1 MDANSRT
8 TKKIGDKTMTRE
20 QAKELLPIIQAYA
33 EGEIIQYK
41 NFLDEWE
48 DIKEN
53 EGLSFICLPSD
64 YRIKPDPKYRPFKS
78 QEECWEE
85 MLKHQPFGWVKDEYK
100 YVHIV
105 CVHKNEIEFSPD
117 EDDNGILFTST
128 MDFTSVCEKG
138 GYTFADGTP
147 FGIKEE

>member
-1 MDANSRT
+1 
-8 TKKIGDKTMTRE
+8 MTRE
-20 QAKELLPIIQAYA
+20 EIKELLPIIQAFA
-33 EGEIIQYK
+33 EGKQIEVKRK
-41 NFLDEWE
+41 NEWFGIGD
-48 DIKEN
+48 DIYFSE
-53 EGLSFICLPSD
+53 SPSD
-64 YRIKPDPKYRPFKS
+64 YRIKPDPTYRPFKS
-78 QEECWEE
+78 QEECWNE

-105 CVHKNEIEFSPD
+105 CMHKNEIEFSPD

>member
-1 MDANSRT
+1 M
-8 TKKIGDKTMTRE
+8 ITRKE
-20 QAKELLPIIQAYA
+20 AKELLPIIKAFA
-33 EGEIIQYK
+33 EGKQIEVKRK
-41 NFLDEWE
+41 NEWFGIGD
-48 DIKEN
+48 DIYFSE
-53 EGLSFICLPSD
+53 SPSD

-117 EDDNGILFTST
+117 EDDNGILFTSK

>member
-1 MDANSRT
+1 
-8 TKKIGDKTMTRE
+8 MTRE
-20 QAKELLPIIQAYA
+20 EAKEMLPIIQAYA
-33 EGEIIQYK
+33 EGKTIEYSY
-41 NFLDEWE
+41 DGEHWE
-48 DIKEN
+48 RNDAPVWDCDVM
-53 EGLSFICLPSD
+53 F
-64 YRIKPDPKYRPFKS
+64 RIKPQPKYRPFKN

-105 CVHKNEIEFSPD
+105 CVHKNKIEFSPD
-117 EDDNGILFTST
+117 EDDNGTLFTST
-128 MDFTSVCEKG
+128 MDFTSVYEKG

>member
-1 MDANSRT
+1 
-8 TKKIGDKTMTRE
+8 MTRD
-20 QAKELLPIIQAYA
+20 QAKELLPIIQAFA
-33 EGEIIQYK
+33 EGKHIQWRNHCK
-41 NFLDEWE
+41 NWIDVDERDGLDIE
-48 DIKEN
+48 
-53 EGLSFICLPSD
+53 FPSSV
-64 YRIKPDPKYRPFKS
+64 YRIKPEYRPWGS
-78 QEECWEE
+78 QEECWSE

-117 EDDNGILFTST
+117 EDNDGNLFTST
-128 MDFTSVCEKG
+128 TDFTSMCEKG

>member
-1 MDANSRT
+1 
-8 TKKIGDKTMTRE
+8 MTRKE
-20 QAKELLPIIQAYA
+20 VKELLPIMQAFA
-33 EGEIIQYK
+33 EGKTIQ
-41 NFLDEWE
+41 
-48 DIKEN
+48 IKKEGDWLEVGEN
-53 EGLSFICLPSD
+53 TEVYFSESPSD
-64 YRIKPDPKYRPFKS
+64 YRIKPEPKYRPFKS
-78 QEECWEE
+78 QEECWNE

>member
-1 MDANSRT
+1 M
-8 TKKIGDKTMTRE
+8 ITRE
-20 QAKELLPIIQAYA
+20 EAKNLLPIIQAFA
-33 EGEIIQYK
+33 EGKTIEYSY
-41 NFLDEWE
+41 DGEHWE
-48 DIKEN
+48 RNDAPVWDCDVM
-53 EGLSFICLPSD
+53 F
-64 YRIKPDPKYRPFKS
+64 RIKPQPKYRPFKS
-78 QEECWEE
+78 QEECWSE

-117 EDDNGILFTST
+117 EDNDGNLFTST
-128 MDFTSVCEKG
+128 MDFTSMCEKG

>member
-1 MDANSRT
+1 
-8 TKKIGDKTMTRE
+8 MTRE
-20 QAKELLPIIQAYA
+20 QVKELLPIIQAYA
-33 EGEIIQYK
+33 EGKTIEYSY
-41 NFLDEWE
+41 DGEHWE
-48 DIKEN
+48 RNDAPVWDCDVM
-53 EGLSFICLPSD
+53 F
-64 YRIKPDPKYRPFKS
+64 RIKPQPKYRPFKS
-78 QEECWEE
+78 QEECWSE

-117 EDDNGILFTST
+117 EDNDGNLFTST
-128 MDFTSVCEKG
+128 MDFTSMCEKG